1 MLSGVC
7 VGRRGRRLLASAV
20 CALTVLAFA
29 GDGSAATPADASI
42 VVHGNRRVDAA
53 AIREHF
59 HASPEGRLD
68 PAAVNAG
75 LKALYATGLFE
86 DVRIAWSGS
95 RLIVTVAE
103 APVIDRVQFEGNKQ
117 LKDKD
122 LIKEI
127 RSKAHTPLI
136 KAAIQD
142 DVVRIQEIYRHTGQY
157 DAQISPKTIVKGEGR
172 ADLVFEVKEGAKTGI
187 RKIVFIG
194 NHAYSDHRLK
204 GIIKTSE
211 SGWFGF
217 LKTTDVYEPDQ
228 IESDRDLLHTF
239 YLKNGFADAQVVAAT
254 GAYDAAVKGFVVTF
268 TVDEGDRYRLGT
280 IDIQS
285 HLAAAIDRSA
295 LASELKMASGDVYD
309 AQAVEKSVEGLAA
322 ALGKQGF
329 PFVSVRPHA
338 RRDRKAKRLDLVF
351 ALEDGPHSY
360 IERIVIRGNS
370 FTRDHVVRREFDI
383 TEGDAYNRALVARAE
398 RRLKALGLFKSV
410 KTSTAAGSAPDRVVL
425 NVDIEEQQTG
435 DFAIAGGYSTS
446 GGMVAEIGI
455 SERNFL
461 GLGQFVKVSATV
473 GQYVR
478 GAKLSLAEPYF
489 LDNRMTLGLDIFGN
503 QTLTNAN
510 QSYGSTNYGAAVKLA
525 APITDTLGSEV
536 RYSLVNQSLSLDPA
550 LMDCLPPHNCVAAS
564 AEVKQAVLDGPSWV
578 SAAGTTFLYS
588 TLDNPKNPHE
598 GWRVEVKQDVAGL
611 GGNVD
616 FYKSTDDVRYFHDF
630 GDDVVGMA
638 RGQGGFVTPYGGQPL
653 PFANGFF
660 GGPQLVRG
668 FAPNGFGPRD
678 LTPGTTLD
686 NIGGSKYWAT
696 TAELQSPI
704 PWLPPDIGLKAAVF
718 SDAGSLWGYRGQ
730 TSFPTLSQ
738 SLTVADSRQV
748 RSSIGAGLIWDS
760 PFGALRIDYAYPTT
774 KTNYDVTQRL
784 HFGVGPF

>member
-1 MLSGVC
+1 MLSRVC
-7 VGRRGRRLLASAV
+7 VGRRAERLLASAL
-20 CALTVLAFA
+20 CALAFLAFA
-29 GDGSAATPADASI
+29 LDGSAAAIADAMI

-53 AIREHF
+53 AIRAHF
-59 HASPEGRLD
+59 HASAEGRLD

-75 LKALYATGLFE
+75 LKTLYATGLFE
-86 DVRIAWSGS
+86 DVKIAWSGS
-95 RLIVTVAE
+95 RLVVTVVE

-117 LKDKD
+117 LKEKD
-122 LIKEI
+122 LAKEI
-127 RSKAHTPLI
+127 RSKAHTALS

-142 DVVRIQEIYRHTGQY
+142 DAARIQEFYRHTGHY
-157 DAQISPKTIVKGEGR
+157 DAQITPKTIARGEGR
-172 ADLVFEVKEGAKTGI
+172 ADLVFEIKEGAKTGV

-194 NHAYSDHRLK
+194 NHAYSDQWVK
-204 GIIKTSE
+204 GVIKTSE

-217 LKTTDVYEPDQ
+217 LKTTDVYDPDQ
-228 IESDRDLLHTF
+228 IESDRELLHDF
-239 YLKNGFADAQVVAAT
+239 YLKNGYADAQVIAAT
-254 GAYDAAVKGFVVTF
+254 GAYDATLKGFIVTF

-285 HLAAAIDRSA
+285 HLAAIDGSA
-295 LASELKMASGDVYD
+295 FLSELKMANGDVYD
-309 AQAVEKSVEGLAA
+309 AQAVEKSVEGLTA

-338 RRDRKAKRLDLVF
+338 RRDHQAKLLNLVF
-351 ALEDGPHSY
+351 ALEDGPHVY
-360 IERIVIRGNS
+360 IERIVVRGNS

-410 KTSTAAGSAPDRVVL
+410 KTSTSAGSAPDRVVL

-446 GGMVAEIGI
+446 SGVVAEISI

-503 QTLTNAN
+503 QSLTNTN
-510 QSYGSTNYGAAVKLA
+510 QSYGSTYYGAAVKLA
-525 APITDTLGSEV
+525 APITDTLGTEV

-550 LMDCLPPHNCVAAS
+550 LMNCVPPHNCVSAS
-564 AEVKQAVLDGPSWV
+564 AEVKQAVLDGPAWAST
-578 SAAGTTFLYS
+578 AGTTFLYS

-598 GWRVEVKQDVAGL
+598 GLRIEVKQDVAGL

-630 GDDVVGMA
+630 GDDIIGMA
-638 RGQGGFVTPYGGQPL
+638 RGQSGFVMPYGGQPL

-660 GGPQLVRG
+660 GGPALVRG

-686 NIGGSKYWAT
+686 NIGGSRYWAT

-718 SDAGSLWGYRGQ
+718 ADAGSLWGYRGQ

-738 SLTVADSRQV
+738 SLNVYDSRQV
-748 RSSIGAGLIWDS
+748 RSSLGAGLIWDS

>member
-1 MLSGVC
+1 MLSRVG
-7 VGRRGRRLLASAV
+7 VGRRAERLLASAL
-20 CALTVLAFA
+20 CALAILAFA
-29 GDGSAATPADASI
+29 LDGSAAATADAMI
-42 VVHGNRRVDAA
+42 VVHGNRRIDAA
-53 AIREHF
+53 AIRAHF
-59 HASPEGRLD
+59 HASAEGRLD
-68 PAAVNAG
+68 PAAINAG
-75 LKALYATGLFE
+75 LKTLYATGLFE
-86 DVRIAWSGS
+86 DVRIAWAGP
-95 RLIVTVAE
+95 RLVVTVVE
-103 APVIDRVQFEGNKQ
+103 APVIDRVRFEGNKQ
-117 LKDKD
+117 LKEKD

-127 RSKAHTPLI
+127 RSKAHTALS

-142 DVVRIQEIYRHTGQY
+142 DAARIQEFYRHTGHY
-157 DAQISPKTIVKGEGR
+157 DAQITPKTIARGEGR
-172 ADLVFEVKEGAKTGI
+172 ADLVFEIKEGAKTGV

-194 NHAYSDHRLK
+194 NHAYSDQWLK
-204 GIIKTSE
+204 GVIKTSE

-217 LKTTDVYEPDQ
+217 LKTTDVYDPDQ
-228 IESDRDLLHTF
+228 IESDRELLHNF
-239 YLKNGFADAQVVAAT
+239 YLKNGYADAQVIAAN
-254 GAYDAAVKGFVVTF
+254 GAYDAALKGFVVTL
-268 TVDEGDRYRLGT
+268 TVDEGERYRLGT

-285 HLAAAIDRSA
+285 HLAAVDGSA
-295 LASELKMASGDVYD
+295 FVGELKMASGDVYD
-309 AQAVEKSVEGLAA
+309 AQAVEKSVEGLTA

-338 RRDRKAKRLDLVF
+338 RRDRQAKLLNLVF
-351 ALEDGPHSY
+351 ALEDGPHVY
-360 IERIVIRGNS
+360 IERIVVRGNS

-383 TEGDAYNRALVARAE
+383 VEGDAYNRALVARAE

-446 GGMVAEIGI
+446 SGVVAEISI

-503 QTLTNAN
+503 QTLTNTN
-510 QSYGSTNYGAAVKLA
+510 QSYGSTYYGAAVKLA

-550 LMDCLPPHNCVAAS
+550 LMNCVPPHNCVAAS
-564 AEVKQAVLDGPSWV
+564 AEVKQAVLDGPAWAST
-578 SAAGTTFLYS
+578 AGTTFLYS
-588 TLDNPKNPHE
+588 TLDNPKNPHD
-598 GWRVEVKQDVAGL
+598 GLRIEVKQDVAGL

-630 GDDVVGMA
+630 GDDIVGMA
-638 RGQGGFVTPYGGQPL
+638 RTQSGFVMPYGGQPL

-686 NIGGSKYWAT
+686 NIDGSRYWAT

-718 SDAGSLWGYRGQ
+718 ADAGSLWGYRGQ

-738 SLTVADSRQV
+738 SLNVYDSRQV
-748 RSSIGAGLIWDS
+748 RSSLGAGLIWDS

>member
-1 MLSGVC
+1 MRAWLC
-7 VGRRGRRLLASAV
+7 VGRRGQRLLPSV
-20 CALTVLAFA
+20 LCALVVLAFA
-29 GDGSAATPADASI
+29 PDGSAAAPGDALI
-42 VVHGNRRVDAA
+42 AVHGNRRVDAA

-59 HASPEGRLD
+59 HASPEGRLN

-75 LKALYATGLFE
+75 LKTLYATGLFE
-86 DVRIAWSGS
+86 DVRIAWSGP
-95 RLIVTVAE
+95 RLVVTVVE

-122 LIKEI
+122 LVKEI
-127 RSKAHTPLI
+127 RSKAHTPLT

-142 DVVRIQEIYRHTGQY
+142 DVARIQGIYRHTGHY
-157 DAQISPKTIVKGEGR
+157 DAQITPKTIAKGEGR
-172 ADLVFEVKEGAKTGI
+172 ADLVFEIKEGAKTGV

-194 NHAYSDHRLK
+194 NHAYSDQWLK
-204 GIIKTSE
+204 GVIKTSE

-217 LKTTDVYEPDQ
+217 LKTTDVYDPDQ
-228 IESDRDLLHTF
+228 IESDRDLLHDF
-239 YLKNGFADAQVVAAT
+239 YLKHGFADAQVVAAT
-254 GAYDAAVKGFVVTF
+254 GAYDATLKGFVVTF
-268 TVDEGDRYRLGT
+268 TVDEGDRYRLGI

-285 HLAAAIDRSA
+285 HLAIDRSA

-309 AQAVEKSVEGLAA
+309 AQAVEKSVEGLTA

-338 RRDRKAKRLDLVF
+338 RRDRKAKLLDLVF

-360 IERIVIRGNS
+360 IERIVIRGNT

-410 KTSTAAGSAPDRVVL
+410 KTSTEAGSAPDRVVL

-446 GGMVAEIGI
+446 NGVVAEISI

-478 GAKLSLAEPYF
+478 GGKLSLAEPYF
-489 LDNRMTLGLDIFGN
+489 LDNRMTLGLDVFGN
-503 QTLTNAN
+503 QALTNAN

-525 APITDTLGSEV
+525 APITDTLGTEV

-550 LMDCLPPHNCVAAS
+550 LMDCVPPHNCVAAS
-564 AEVKQAVLDGPSWV
+564 AEVKQAVLNGPAWV
-578 SAAGTTFLYS
+578 STAGTTFLYS
-588 TLDNPKNPHE
+588 ALDNPKNPHE
-598 GWRVEVKQDVAGL
+598 GLRVEVKQDVAGL
-611 GGNVD
+611 GGNAD

-630 GDDVVGMA
+630 GDDIVGMA
-638 RGQGGFVTPYGGQPL
+638 RGQSGFVTPYGGQPL

-738 SLTVADSRQV
+738 SLRIADSRQV